1 MKNIIKHLWLVITL
15 ILATSLILLMS
26 HRPQR
31 FTHENPGAQ
40 AYPSIAVMQITST
53 SLLDSFVTGMI
64 SRLEEKGYC
73 APDGNNIRLYNPQ
86 GDYGTA
92 NAIAVNTSE
101 VSDAARSLTARNV
114 DAVWIGGDTVAMASI
129 GLIISLAQKAGI
141 PVFTNDPMDAEKGAL
156 FGLGADYHTVG
167 QYTADMAVA
176 ILDGQPPQ
184 DMS

>member
-1 MKNIIKHLWLVITL
+1 MGVVWNSGEQCSEACLKEAREICKELGIELV
-15 ILATSLILLMS
+15 
-26 HRPQR
+26 
-31 FTHENPGAQ
+31 E
-40 AYPSIAVMQITST
+40 
-53 SLLDSFVTGMI
+53 
-64 SRLEEKGYC
+64 
-73 APDGNNIRLYNPQ
+73 
-86 GDYGTA
+86 
-92 NAIAVNTSE
+92 AIAVNTSE

-129 GLIISLAQKAGI
+129 GLIISLAQQAGI